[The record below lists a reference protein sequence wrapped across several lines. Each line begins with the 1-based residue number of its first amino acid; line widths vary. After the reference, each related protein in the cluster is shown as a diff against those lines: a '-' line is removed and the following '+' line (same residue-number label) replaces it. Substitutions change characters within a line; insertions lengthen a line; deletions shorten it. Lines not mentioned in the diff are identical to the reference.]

1 MKPTTEEIE
10 EAVKE
15 RLKCLEEEVAQS
27 KAEMKRSL
35 KKYALIAIAG
45 GAMCIA
51 AITGLVQ
58 GIRTEDHVEP
68 DMYRVYVEHG
78 GQVDKYLAY
87 DVERIDKSSANLSL
101 ISGIKIKVSKAD
113 EIIVLT
119 YDYQKVEGDAK

>member
-119 YDYQKVEGDAK
+119 YDYQKVDGDTK

>member
-1 MKPTTEEIE
+1 MKPTAEEIE

-58 GIRTEDHVEP
+58 GIRTEDHAEP

>member
-1 MKPTTEEIE
+1 MKPTAEEIE
-10 EAVKE
+10 ESVKE
-15 RLKCLEEEVAQS
+15 RMKHLEEELAQS
-27 KAEMKRSL
+27 KDEMHRSF

-58 GIRTEDHVEP
+58 GIRAENHVEP
-68 DMYRVYVEHG
+68 EMYRVYVEHG
-78 GQVDKYLAY
+78 DQVDKYLAY
-87 DVERIDKSSANLSL
+87 DVERIDKSTANLRL

-119 YDYQKVEGDAK
+119 YDYQKVDGDTK

>member
-1 MKPTTEEIE
+1 MKPTIEEIE
-10 EAVKE
+10 ESVKE
-15 RLKCLEEEVAQS
+15 RMDNLEEEIVQS
-27 KAEMKRSL
+27 KAEMRRSL

-58 GIRTEDHVEP
+58 NTRTEDRVEP

-87 DVERIDKSSANLSL
+87 GVERIDKSSANLSL
-101 ISGIKIKVSKAD
+101 ISGVTIKVSKAD
-113 EIIVLT
+113 NIFVLT
-119 YDYQKVEGDAK
+119 YDYQKVDGDTK

>member
-1 MKPTTEEIE
+1 MKPTVKEIE
-10 EAVKE
+10 ESVKE
-15 RLKCLEEEVAQS
+15 HLEEELAQS
-27 KAEMKRSL
+27 KAEMHRSL
-35 KKYALIAIAG
+35 KKCALIAIAG

-119 YDYQKVEGDAK
+119 YDYQKVDGDTK

>member
-1 MKPTTEEIE
+1 MKPTVEEIE
-10 EAVKE
+10 ESVKE
-15 RLKCLEEEVAQS
+15 KMEHLEEELAQS
-27 KAEMKRSL
+27 KAEMHRSL

-68 DMYRVYVEHG
+68 EMYRVYVEHG
-78 GQVDKYLAY
+78 DQVDKYLAY
-87 DVERIDKSSANLSL
+87 DVERIDKSTANLSL